1 MRSSA
6 SGHARL
12 AFAGS
17 MLVFGTIGLLR
28 RFIDLPS
35 AVIACFRGLLGCVLL
50 LLLQRL
56 RGRKP
61 DLAALRRYLPALLIS
76 GGMIGFNWML
86 LFEAY
91 RYTTIAVA
99 TLCYYMAPVLLIAFS
114 PLLFEEKLTGRQIVC
129 VLLAAL
135 GMVLVSGVLDGS
147 GLNDGAMNGI
157 ALALG
162 SATAVNRK
170 YLGPVDAYDK
180 TIVQLGA
187 AGLVLVPYL
196 LLTGG
201 FAGLRVTP
209 LSAGLMLLVSL
220 THTAIPYALY
230 FGAMVRLPTQT
241 VALMSYLDPITA
253 LLLSALVLHE
263 PLRPRRRRPRPRRH
277 PSERTLGTQKA
288 HIKGSPER
296 GAFFLAYLWIV
307 VGFLVFGWNSLSIGA
322 EVWYNKNNRGQ
333 RLMDL
338 QRSETYEK
346 ITLGRHR
353 RGRHCGPQNDPGDDA
368 GEERRADRRHG
379 HQR

>member
-114 PLLFEEKLTGRQIVC
+114 PLLFKEKLTGRQIVC

-135 GMVLVSGVLDGS
+135 GMVLVSGALDGS
-147 GLNDGAMNGI
+147 ELDDGAMTGI

-162 SATAVNRK
+162 SAAGHTAVRRADAAR
-170 YLGPVDAYDK
+170 LADAHGHPLRAVFRCHGAPAHADRRADELPRPHHGP
-180 TIVQLGA
+180 A
-187 AGLVLVPYL
+187 A
-196 LLTGG
+196 
-201 FAGLRVTP
+201 
-209 LSAGLMLLVSL
+209 
-220 THTAIPYALY
+220 
-230 FGAMVRLPTQT
+230 
-241 VALMSYLDPITA
+241 
-253 LLLSALVLHE
+253 
-263 PLRPRRRRPRPRRH
+263 LRPRAARAPLPPPTSPAP
-277 PSERTLGTQKA
+277 PSSSA
-288 HIKGSPER
+288 PPS
-296 GAFFLAYLWIV
+296 
-307 VGFLVFGWNSLSIGA
+307 
-322 EVWYNKNNRGQ
+322 
-333 RLMDL
+333 
-338 QRSETYEK
+338 
-346 ITLGRHR
+346 
-353 RGRHCGPQNDPGDDA
+353 
-368 GEERRADRRHG
+368 
-379 HQR
+379 

>member
-114 PLLFEEKLTGRQIVC
+114 PLLFKEKLTGRQIVC

-147 GLNDGAMNGI
+147 ELDDGAMTGI

-162 SATAVNRK
+162 SAVLYALITAVNRK

-201 FAGLRVTP
+201 FAGLRVTAVLPFTSFSSLSGIKRIFTFEILRTVHLSEASMPGQRNVMWKVPSWFSFTLSP
-209 LSAGLMLLVSL
+209 LA
-220 THTAIPYALY
+220 
-230 FGAMVRLPTQT
+230 RLP
-241 VALMSYLDPITA
+241 
-253 LLLSALVLHE
+253 
-263 PLRPRRRRPRPRRH
+263 
-277 PSERTLGTQKA
+277 
-288 HIKGSPER
+288 
-296 GAFFLAYLWIV
+296 
-307 VGFLVFGWNSLSIGA
+307 
-322 EVWYNKNNRGQ
+322 
-333 RLMDL
+333 
-338 QRSETYEK
+338 
-346 ITLGRHR
+346 
-353 RGRHCGPQNDPGDDA
+353 
-368 GEERRADRRHG
+368 
-379 HQR
+379 

>member
-1 MRSSA
+1 MKKA
-6 SGHARL
+6 DPRL
-12 AFAGS
+12 MLIMS
-17 MLVFGTIGLLR
+17 MTVFGTLGLFVRNISVSSGELALYRAVLAALLIGVYLLVSR
-28 RFIDLPS
+28 QKIPFARIKKEVP
-35 AVIACFRGLLGCVLL
+35 LL
-50 LLLQRL
+50 LLS
-56 RGRKP
+56 G
-61 DLAALRRYLPALLIS
+61 AAM
-76 GGMIGFNWML
+76 GVNWIL

-114 PLLFEEKLTGRQIVC
+114 PLLFKEKLTGRQIVC

-135 GMVLVSGVLDGS
+135 GMVLVSGVLDGG
-147 GLNDGAMNGI
+147 GLNGI

-162 SATAVNRK
+162 SAVLYALITAVNRK

-263 PLRPRRRRPRPRRH
+263 PLSPAGLAGAALVLGATLL
-277 PSERTLGTQKA
+277 SELW
-288 HIKGSPER
+288 ER
-296 GAFFLAYLWIV
+296 
-307 VGFLVFGWNSLSIGA
+307 
-322 EVWYNKNNRGQ
+322 KKP
-333 RLMDL
+333 
-338 QRSETYEK
+338 T
-346 ITLGRHR
+346 
-353 RGRHCGPQNDPGDDA
+353 
-368 GEERRADRRHG
+368 
-379 HQR
+379 

>member
-61 DLAALRRYLPALLIS
+61 DLAALRRYLSALLIS

-114 PLLFEEKLTGRQIVC
+114 PLLFKEKLTGRQIVC

-162 SATAVNRK
+162 SAVLYALITAVNRK

-209 LSAGLMLLVSL
+209 LSVGLMLLVSL
-220 THTAIPYALY
+220 T
-230 FGAMVRLPTQT
+230 RQ
-241 VALMSYLDPITA
+241 
-253 LLLSALVLHE
+253 
-263 PLRPRRRRPRPRRH
+263 PRR
-277 PSERTLGTQKA
+277 
-288 HIKGSPER
+288 
-296 GAFFLAYLWIV
+296 
-307 VGFLVFGWNSLSIGA
+307 A
-322 EVWYNKNNRGQ
+322 EVFS
-333 RLMDL
+333 LMAVI
-338 QRSETYEK
+338 RSFSVSA
-346 ITLGRHR
+346 TLMAASLESY
-353 RGRHCGPQNDPGDDA
+353 CA
-368 GEERRADRRHG
+368 SASARASSR
-379 HQR
+379 

>member
-61 DLAALRRYLPALLIS
+61 DLAALRRYLSALLIS

-114 PLLFEEKLTGRQIVC
+114 PLLFKERLTGRQIVC

-147 GLNDGAMNGI
+147 ELGGA
-157 ALALG
+157 
-162 SATAVNRK
+162 RK
-170 YLGPVDAYDK
+170 V
-180 TIVQLGA
+180 
-187 AGLVLVPYL
+187 
-196 LLTGG
+196 
-201 FAGLRVTP
+201 
-209 LSAGLMLLVSL
+209 LSAAAMTYVAALLVS
-220 THTAIPYALY
+220 
-230 FGAMVRLPTQT
+230 
-241 VALMSYLDPITA
+241 VAQ
-253 LLLSALVLHE
+253 LLRFVLAFAG
-263 PLRPRRRRPRPRRH
+263 RRRD
-277 PSERTLGTQKA
+277 
-288 HIKGSPER
+288 
-296 GAFFLAYLWIV
+296 
-307 VGFLVFGWNSLSIGA
+307 N
-322 EVWYNKNNRGQ
+322 
-333 RLMDL
+333 
-338 QRSETYEK
+338 
-346 ITLGRHR
+346 
-353 RGRHCGPQNDPGDDA
+353 
-368 GEERRADRRHG
+368 
-379 HQR
+379 

>member
-12 AFAGS
+12 TFAGS

-114 PLLFEEKLTGRQIVC
+114 PLLFKEKLTGRQIVC

-135 GMVLVSGVLDGS
+135 GMVLVSGALDGS

-162 SATAVNRK
+162 SAVLYALITAVNRK

-241 VALMSYLDPITA
+241 VALMSYLDPIMA
-253 LLLSALVLHE
+253 LLLSK
-263 PLRPRRRRPRPRRH
+263 PLPK
-277 PSERTLGTQKA
+277 SRTK
-288 HIKGSPER
+288 
-296 GAFFLAYLWIV
+296 
-307 VGFLVFGWNSLSIGA
+307 
-322 EVWYNKNNRGQ
+322 
-333 RLMDL
+333 
-338 QRSETYEK
+338 
-346 ITLGRHR
+346 
-353 RGRHCGPQNDPGDDA
+353 
-368 GEERRADRRHG
+368 
-379 HQR
+379 